1 MTQHILVLELSND
14 ARRSQNFV
22 NRHGD
27 EPKKGI
33 ANYRTRKHVDK
44 LIIACGVNDCVC

>member
-1 MTQHILVLELSND
+1 MAFIFVLKLSSN
-14 ARRSQNFV
+14 AKINQNFV

-33 ANYRTRKHVDK
+33 ANYRTRKYVDK
-44 LIIACGVNDCVC
+44 LIIVCGVDDCVC